1 MVNVKCILGY
11 YDTRLERH
19 VNIDE
24 VLEVDADRAK
34 QLEKAKVAVV
44 TAAPDAPE
52 KPAKKSRA
60 KKEV

>member
-24 VLEVDADRAK
+24 VLEVDDDRAK
-34 QLEKAKVAVV
+34 QLEKAKVAVI
-44 TAAPDAPE
+44 TDAPE

-60 KKEV
+60 KKEA